1 MSSDIEKKKFGI
13 AKFMQV
19 KEAMGQLED
28 TIVKS
33 LRFALPSH
41 LNNYDAMT
49 EKKIFC
55 RNCFCSDDLED
66 ILSELVADYGDVDNF
81 VLSLQNCRFFDHLV
95 FDSHGHDNCHV
106 CGHVYRFRSQAFP

>member
-33 LRFALPSH
+33 LRFAHS
-41 LNNYDAMT
+41 NNHITM
-49 EKKIFC
+49 
-55 RNCFCSDDLED
+55 
-66 ILSELVADYGDVDNF
+66 
-81 VLSLQNCRFFDHLV
+81 Q
-95 FDSHGHDNCHV
+95 
-106 CGHVYRFRSQAFP
+106 